1 MILADTI
8 QPCSAIIQLEVF
20 HSLGVASR
28 CILALILALR
38 RGVSSS
44 CAFTLASILATASL
58 TLFPALS
65 AAFFTAVV
73 TVLDTARPLVVL
85 FFSTFEPWT
94 ADFRLPPR
102 FVVFGVSGAG
112 MGAFTGDRERERDR
126 LRGRAGVSGAVTA
139 CVGLEIESGDEVG

>member
-58 TLFPALS
+58 TLFPAFS

-73 TVLDTARPLVVL
+73 TALDTVRPLVVL
-85 FFSTFEPWT
+85 VFSTFEPWT

-112 MGAFTGDRERERDR
+112 MGAFTGDRERE
-126 LRGRAGVSGAVTA
+126 
-139 CVGLEIESGDEVG
+139 